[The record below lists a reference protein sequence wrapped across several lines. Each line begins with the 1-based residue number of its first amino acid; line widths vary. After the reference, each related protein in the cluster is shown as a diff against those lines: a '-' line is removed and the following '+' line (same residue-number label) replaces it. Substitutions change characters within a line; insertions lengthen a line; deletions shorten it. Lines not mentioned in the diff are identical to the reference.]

1 MSKKQSAEQQEP
13 REGEAPEPRSD
24 ETAGD
29 SSERNG
35 SAAPS
40 PDELQ
45 LEPKASTATDEVAGE
60 AEPENAVAAE
70 EQQSPESEIA
80 RLSEEL
86 EDARAKADDHWQKYV
101 RAEAEKEN
109 IRKRAQKDADSAR
122 KQGLEKLAGELLGVR
137 DSLELGLDAANQED
151 ADLDKIREGTEL
163 TLKML
168 VQAMEKFE
176 IEEIDPTGEK
186 FDPEFHQAMSM
197 QEIEGQE
204 SNTVVSVMQ
213 KGYRLGDRLL
223 RPALVMVAK

>member
-1 MSKKQSAEQQEP
+1 MSKNQSAEQQGPGEGDKP
-13 REGEAPEPRSD
+13 ENGAERE
-24 ETAGD
+24 
-29 SSERNG
+29 G

-40 PDELQ
+40 PEELQ
-45 LEPKASTATDEVAGE
+45 IDSESPGAEQAVGE
-60 AEPENAVAAE
+60 ADPENAVAAE
-70 EQQSPESEIA
+70 EHQSPEAEIA

-86 EDARAKADDHWQKYV
+86 DAARAKADEHWQKFV

-109 IRKRAQKDADSAR
+109 IRKRAEKDADTAR
-122 KQGLEKLAGELLGVR
+122 KQGVEKLAGELLSVR
-137 DSLELGLDAANQED
+137 DSLELGLEAAQQED
-151 ADLDKIREGTEL
+151 ADIEKIREGTEL

-186 FDPEFHQAMSM
+186 FDPEYHQAMSM